1 MKKVL
6 TTLALLSVL
15 AAPAFAQ
22 GAKPDQGAWYN
33 SGSAGPTFHRMAG
46 ERAYDMAPDESNSG
60 VSAAST
66 GGGSVGYNQAEQQAI
81 MNR

>member
-1 MKKVL
+1 
-6 TTLALLSVL
+6 
-15 AAPAFAQ
+15 
-22 GAKPDQGAWYN
+22 
-33 SGSAGPTFHRMAG
+33 
-46 ERAYDMAPDESNSG
+46 MAPDESNSG